1 MIESEEL
8 KVYSED
14 HLLYGHVVQ
23 KHTLSA
29 VEQIKDKI
37 RDEGNRG
44 TQGFFYAI
52 IPKNG
57 NSKKDGVNVVE
68 IKINTKKIQPIDGW
82 WKTFVCYNSF

>member
-68 IKINTKKIQPIDGW
+68 IKINTKKIQPIEGW
-82 WKTFVCYNSF
+82 WKTFICYT